1 MTDLQ
6 TSSPQKPFV
15 PSEVEGIRS
24 SAAENS
30 NGAGL
35 GFARPYP
42 STSLGT
48 NGGWSHD

>member
-6 TSSPQKPFV
+6 TSNPQKPFV
-15 PSEVEGIRS
+15 PSEAEGIRS

-35 GFARPYP
+35 GLAWPQP
-42 STSLGT
+42 SASLGT